1 MQLAM
6 QHRSIPG
13 PVGIGSSLA
22 GVDAPEAVSSLIGEC
37 EAEVAVPPVVAGE
50 RQLIRLVP
58 IPTTGHKYP
67 SLAWQV

>member
-13 PVGIGSSLA
+13 PVGTGSSLA

-37 EAEVAVPPVVAGE
+37 EADVAAPPVMAGELQLVPP
-50 RQLIRLVP
+50 
-58 IPTTGHKYP
+58 PTTGHKYL

>member
-1 MQLAM
+1 M

-13 PVGIGSSLA
+13 PVGTGSSLA

-37 EAEVAVPPVVAGE
+37 EADAAPPVMAGE
-50 RQLIRLVP
+50 LQLRLVP
-58 IPTTGHKYP
+58 LPTTGHKYL

>member
-1 MQLAM
+1 VQLAM

-13 PVGIGSSLA
+13 PVGTGSSLA

-37 EAEVAVPPVVAGE
+37 EAEVAVPPVTAGE
-50 RQLIRLVP
+50 LQLRLVP
-58 IPTTGHKYP
+58 LPTTGHKYL